1 MSKLYPIPSC
11 KNFNGYKPCFPDYN
25 CWEHGC
31 KENNPIGAKILII
44 NLDAMGDVLMT
55 TAQLKSVKK
64 KFPHSSIF
72 WITLKPADQLLLNN
86 PYVDQVFK
94 YDFESL
100 SILQQMEFDYA
111 YNIDKSQRSAS
122 LLNSVSAKN
131 KLGFGLNIDGNIIP
145 LNDGAF
151 YNYQLGMD
159 NHLKFKVNQRTGQ
172 DYLAETLDL
181 EYERNDYVYNFYDE
195 ELEFQQKY
203 KNEVGIKENDLIVG
217 FNTGCSNLFPNKKMT
232 VEQHIHLIGQLLD
245 HGKYKILLF
254 GGPEDTERNKLI
266 ALPFGDKIIN
276 TPTTMGIRRGVCF
289 ENLADLI
296 ITGDS
301 FGMHIAIAL
310 KKYVVAWFGLS
321 CWTEIDLYDRGV
333 KLYPKDLFCSP
344 CWKKTCPYN
353 LECVQQIDLQQI
365 EQEVIKYFD
374 ANTKK

>member
-1 MSKLYPIPSC
+1 
-11 KNFNGYKPCFPDYN
+11 
-25 CWEHGC
+25 
-31 KENNPIGAKILII
+31 
-44 NLDAMGDVLMT
+44 MGDVLMT
-55 TAQLKSVKK
+55 TAQLKSIKK
-64 KFPHSSIF
+64 KFSESSIF

-86 PYVDQVFK
+86 PYIDQVFK

-131 KLGFGLNIDGNIIP
+131 KFGFGLNVDGKIIP

-159 NHLKFKVNQRTGQ
+159 NLLKFKVNRRTGQ
-172 DYLAETLDL
+172 DYLAETLEL
-181 EYERNDYVYNFYDE
+181 EYERNDYVYHFFDE

-203 KNEVGIKENDLIVG
+203 RNDVSIKENDLVVG

-232 VEQHIHLIGQLLD
+232 VEQHIKLIEQLLT
-245 HGKYKILLF
+245 HKKFKIILL
-254 GGPEDTERNKLI
+254 GGHEDTERNKLI
-266 ALPFGDKIIN
+266 AEPFGDRIIN

-289 ENLADLI
+289 ENLADI
-296 ITGDS
+296 VITGDS

-310 KKYVVAWFGLS
+310 QKYVIAWFGLS

-333 KLYPKDLFCSP
+333 KLFQQDLECSP
-344 CWKKTCPYN
+344 CWKKSCPYN
-353 LECVQQIDLQQI
+353 LECVQQIDLKQI
-365 EQEVIKYFD
+365 ENEVVNYFD
-374 ANTKK
+374 SKTK